1 MIFGIVDSPQA
12 ADGDQIDT
20 GMDDNRRENGV
31 AFCIRPGEGKSR
43 REVLQHRHDQLQ
55 RGVFSDEAQNMDGGK
70 GENRDNVGY
79 PPGFSVE
86 IAEDQPPEDALLGRR
101 NQNHG
106 TDDHKIA
113 SAPAHGGD
121 NGVIV
126 VGKAGNQQP
135 YQPQG
140 QKIAGVVGGKPQN
153 DRLTEVR

>member
-1 MIFGIVDSPQA
+1 
-12 ADGDQIDT
+12 
-20 GMDDNRRENGV
+20 
-31 AFCIRPGEGKSR
+31 
-43 REVLQHRHDQLQ
+43 
-55 RGVFSDEAQNMDGGK
+55 MDGGK

-86 IAEDQPPEDALLGRR
+86 IAEDQPPEDAFLGRR

-126 VGKAGNQQP
+126 VGKTGNQQP

-140 QKIAGVVGGKPQN
+140 QKIAGIVGGKPQN
-153 DRLTEVR
+153 DRLTEVRYMLGRLPGAAS